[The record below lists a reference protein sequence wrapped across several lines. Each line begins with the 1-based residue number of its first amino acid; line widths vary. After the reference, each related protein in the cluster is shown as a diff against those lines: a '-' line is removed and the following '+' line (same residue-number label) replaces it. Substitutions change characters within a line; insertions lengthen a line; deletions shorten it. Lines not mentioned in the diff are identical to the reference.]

1 MLNAVIAGLGLVLV
15 LVALAGVFNTVILT
29 TREKTRD
36 IAILKAV
43 GMEPR
48 QVVTM
53 VVSSV
58 ALLGLVA
65 GGLGIPL
72 GLELHRR
79 VLLLMGQVAS
89 DTGIPPAFFDLIGHR
104 TLLLLALSGVAIAAL
119 GAWLPARWAAAGRVA
134 EVLQAE

>member
-1 MLNAVIAGLGLVLV
+1 MLNAVIAGLGLVLIV
-15 LVALAGVFNTVILT
+15 VAVTGVFNTVILT

-36 IAILKAV
+36 IAILKAI
-43 GMEPR
+43 GMAPR

-65 GGLGIPL
+65 GFLGLPV
-72 GLELHRR
+72 GLELHRQ
-79 VLLLMGQVAS
+79 VLVFMGHIAS
-89 DTGIPPAFFDLIGHR
+89 GTGMPPAFFDLIDH
-104 TLLLLALSGVAIAAL
+104 LELPLLALSGVAVAVL
-119 GAWLPARWAAAGRVA
+119 GAWLPARWAAARRVA